1 MMTLALLKEIEMP
14 INVGMRQSS
23 QTDGRVNQVVTNLN
37 SSIQKVQRILVFSV
51 NGRSGQIFI
60 NVTNTE
66 SGDTLRQVHS
76 EDALQIAEKL
86 LEMINSGVENISA

>member
-51 NGRSGQIFI
+51 NGSSGQIFI